1 MSETSEKTFDAAMT
15 LLASE
20 AVAKTETG
28 NTTDKRVA
36 VVVGATSKWQSDGR
50 NTLLAHGTSVDDS
63 DLPVGVRWGVGGA
76 IAQKFAREG
85 FFTVLTTRTA
95 SNASPL
101 AEAIRAQGGDCTIV
115 ELDLV
120 SQDSIAA
127 AFATIRHL
135 AGDPDVLIYNAG
147 YLEGR
152 DLPPEKELLEHIPV
166 EMFDVAQHIASRG
179 PFLVAKE
186 VLPAMRQKGTG
197 SFFFSNNANSLRG
210 RKRMTGQSL
219 YYPRVMMRTL
229 AQVLTEE
236 YSEFGVHVANVV
248 IDGTI
253 DSPGTRAMPRLQNRP
268 DLIINPVRI
277 AEAFWYLHTQDRS
290 CWTHELQLTPFPTK
304 PSY

>member
-1 MSETSEKTFDAAMT
+1 MNSNRKP
-15 LLASE
+15 
-20 AVAKTETG
+20 
-28 NTTDKRVA
+28 VA

-50 NTLLAHGTSVDDS
+50 NTQLAHGRALDDS

-76 IAQKFAREG
+76 IAQKFAMED
-85 FFTVLTTRTA
+85 FFVVLTTRSTP
-95 SNASPL
+95 NATPL
-101 AEAIRAQGGDCTIV
+101 QAAIQEQGGESMIV

-120 SQDSIAA
+120 SSDSISE
-127 AFATIRHL
+127 AFAQVREE
-135 AGDPDVLIYNAG
+135 AGDPNVLVYNAG

-152 DLPPEKELLEHIPV
+152 DLPPEMELLEHIPV
-166 EMFDVAQHIASRG
+166 DMFDTAQHISSRG

-186 VLPAMRQKGTG
+186 VLPAMRERGEG
-197 SFFFSNNANSLRG
+197 SFLISNNSSSLRG
-210 RKRMTGQSL
+210 KKRYTGQSL

-253 DSPGTRAMPRLQNRP
+253 DSPGTRALPRAQQNP
-268 DLIINPVRI
+268 DLVINPVKI
-277 AEAFWYLHTQDRS
+277 AEAFYYLHTQDKS

-304 PSY
+304 PSF

>member
-1 MSETSEKTFDAAMT
+1 MSENRKTSTKG
-15 LLASE
+15 
-20 AVAKTETG
+20 KP
-28 NTTDKRVA
+28 VA

-50 NTLLAHGTSVDDS
+50 NTRLAHGRTVDDS
-63 DLPVGVRWGVGGA
+63 ELPVGVRWGVGGA

-85 FFTVLTTRTA
+85 FFTVLTTRRA
-95 SNASPL
+95 ANASAL
-101 AEAIRAQGGDCTIV
+101 AAAIGEQGGECMIV

-120 SQDSIAA
+120 SQESIAT
-127 AFATIRHL
+127 AFATIRRE
-135 AGDPDVLIYNAG
+135 AGDPDVLVYNAG

-152 DLPPEKELLEHIPV
+152 DLPPDKELLEHVPV
-166 EMFDVAQHIASRG
+166 EILDTALHIACRG

-186 VLPAMRQKGTG
+186 VLPAMRKKAQG
-197 SFFFSNNANSLRG
+197 SFFFSNNSSSLRG
-210 RKRMTGQSL
+210 KKRMTGQSL

-236 YSEFGVHVANVV
+236 YSEHGVHVANIV

-253 DSPGTRAMPRLQNRP
+253 DSPGTHALPRNQNRP
-268 DLIINPVRI
+268 DLVINPVKI

-290 CWTHELQLTPFPTK
+290 CWTHELQLTPAASK

>member
-1 MSETSEKTFDAAMT
+1 MSK
-15 LLASE
+15 
-20 AVAKTETG
+20 KI
-28 NTTDKRVA
+28 A

-50 NTLLAHGTSVDDS
+50 NTKLAHGKTLDDS
-63 DLPVGVRWGVGGA
+63 HLPVGVRWGIGGA
-76 IAQKFAREG
+76 IAQKFAQEG
-85 FFTVLTTRTA
+85 FRVVLTTRARANATA
-95 SNASPL
+95 L
-101 AEAIRAQGGDCTIV
+101 ADAIQAAGGDCMIV

-120 SQDSIAA
+120 SEGSIAA
-127 AFATIRHL
+127 AFATIRQE
-135 AGDPDVLIYNAG
+135 AGDPDVLVYNAG

-152 DLPPEKELLEHIPV
+152 DLPPEKELLEHISV
-166 EMFDVAQHIASRG
+166 EMLDTAMHIASRG

-186 VLPAMRQKGTG
+186 VLPAMRKRGEG
-197 SFFFSNNANSLRG
+197 SFFFSNNSSSLRG

-253 DSPGTRAMPRLQNRP
+253 DSPGTRALPRSQKQP
-268 DLIINPVRI
+268 DMVINPVKI
-277 AEAFWYLHTQDRS
+277 AEAFYYLHTQDRS
-290 CWTHELQLTPFPTK
+290 CWTHELQLTPFPVK

>member
-1 MSETSEKTFDAAMT
+1 MSERSQQHKG
-15 LLASE
+15 
-20 AVAKTETG
+20 KQ
-28 NTTDKRVA
+28 VA

-50 NTLLAHGTSVDDS
+50 NTLLAHGKTLDDS

-76 IAQKFAREG
+76 IAQKFAQEG
-85 FFTVLTTRTA
+85 FFVVLTTRTRRMQSA
-95 SNASPL
+95 L
-101 AEAIRAQGGDCTIV
+101 AEAIRQQGGDCMIV

-127 AFATIRHL
+127 AFATIRRD
-135 AGDPDVLIYNAG
+135 AGDPDVLVYNAG

-152 DLPPEKELLEHIPV
+152 DLPPDKELLEYIPV
-166 EMFDVAQHIASRG
+166 EMFDTAQHIASRG

-186 VLPAMRQKGTG
+186 VLPAMRQKGAG
-197 SFFFSNNANSLRG
+197 SFFFSNNSSSLRG
-210 RKRMTGQSL
+210 KKRMTGQSL

-236 YSEFGVHVANVV
+236 YSEHGVHVANVV

-253 DSPGTRAMPRLQNRP
+253 DSPGTRAMPRIQNRP
-268 DLIINPVRI
+268 DLVINPVKI

>member
-236 YSEFGVHVANVV
+236 YSEHGVHVANVV

-253 DSPGTRAMPRLQNRP
+253 DSPGTRALPKARQQP
-268 DLIINPVRI
+268 DRIMNPVKI
-277 AEAFWYLHTQDRS
+277 AEAFYYLHTQDRS
-290 CWTHELQLTPFPTK
+290 CWSHELQLTPFSTK